1 MEIIAKTE
9 HLSHSYPG
17 GIKALNNINLTLYKH
32 DITAIIGQ
40 NGSGK
45 TTLSKHFNGL
55 LKATKGNVLVNDHN
69 IARKKVSEMAKD
81 VGYVFQN
88 PSYQLFCSN
97 VKDEIKF
104 GLKNLK
110 LNDRE
115 IALKAREVMER
126 FHLTEYAK
134 SQPMTLGSGMKK
146 IVALASVYVMNPSLL
161 ILDEPTTGQDQPGK
175 SSLGELML
183 EMASQGK
190 SVLVVTHDMNFV
202 SEYAKR
208 VIVMANGEI
217 IKEGT
222 PDQIF
227 TDESVMNKAHIQ
239 PPQIYAIANFLK
251 KSGMNIQ
258 NNEINI
264 KHLAQLISERSAV
277 IDGCYDTLQTR
288 ELILSQ
294 V

>member
-1 MEIIAKTE
+1 M
-9 HLSHSYPG
+9 S
-17 GIKALNNINLTLYKH
+17 LYRG

-55 LKATKGNVLVNDHN
+55 LKATKGKVLVNGKN
-69 IARKKVSEMAKD
+69 TARIKVSEMAKD

-97 VKDEIKF
+97 VRDEIQF

-110 LNDRE
+110 MDDKTA
-115 IALKAREVMER
+115 ALKTREVMER
-126 FHLTEYAK
+126 FHLKQYAK
-134 SQPMTLGSGMKK
+134 TQPMTLGSGMKK
-146 IVALASVYVMNPSLL
+146 IVALASVYAMNPSLL

-175 SSLGELML
+175 NSLGELML
-183 EMASQGK
+183 EMAAHGK
-190 SVLVVTHDMNFV
+190 SILVVTHDMNFV

-208 VIVMANGEI
+208 VIVLAEGTI

-222 PDQIF
+222 PEEIF

-239 PPQIYAIANFLK
+239 PPQIYSVANDLK
-251 KSGMNIQ
+251 KSGMKIQ
-258 NNEINI
+258 NSRISAEY
-264 KHLAQLISERSAV
+264 LAKLLAERSAV
-277 IDGCYDTLQTR
+277 IDGSYDSLQTR

-294 V
+294 M